1 MLAAPLPRL
10 KYLTRVTR
18 CFLPDPHSA
27 PTPPNIAKL
36 YTTGMPSSDP
46 AALPLAPRKAEEDV
60 WTYPRPPLLQRVPN
74 KLQVIWFH
82 PPSPSSGAAVSSSP
96 SSSSSPGGD
105 GRKQTIIAETTEG
118 MRVCE
123 TSHPPTY
130 YLPPSSLILNSTSAA
145 ADDAGRNAKVKLEKN
160 SKRSFCEWKGQA
172 TYYTLTV
179 QGEAEVG
186 AEGNGEGK
194 VEKVENRIWSYDTPT
209 AGFKPLKGYLS
220 FYASSNAAAGRSRS
234 SGMHNGDREKGE
246 WRCFVD
252 GEEVGI
258 QEG

>member
-1 MLAAPLPRL
+1 M
-10 KYLTRVTR
+10 
-18 CFLPDPHSA
+18 
-27 PTPPNIAKL
+27 
-36 YTTGMPSSDP
+36 
-46 AALPLAPRKAEEDV
+46 
-60 WTYPRPPLLQRVPN
+60 
-74 KLQVIWFH
+74 
-82 PPSPSSGAAVSSSP
+82 
-96 SSSSSPGGD
+96 
-105 GRKQTIIAETTEG
+105 
-118 MRVCE
+118 CE

-130 YLPPSSLILNSTSAA
+130 YLPPSSLILNPTSAV
-145 ADDAGRNAKVKLEKN
+145 DAGRNAKVKLEKN

-179 QGEAEVG
+179 QGESEAG
-186 AEGNGEGK
+186 AEGDGEGK
-194 VEKVENRIWSYDTPT
+194 GVGKVDKVENRIWSYDTPT

-234 SGMHNGDREKGE
+234 GSSGRGRGQGEGEGEKGE